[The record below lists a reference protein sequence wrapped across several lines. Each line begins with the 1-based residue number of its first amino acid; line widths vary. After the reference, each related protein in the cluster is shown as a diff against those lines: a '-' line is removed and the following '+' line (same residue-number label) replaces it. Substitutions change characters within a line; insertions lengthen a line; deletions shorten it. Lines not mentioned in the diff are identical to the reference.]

1 MQRTLLRSKIHR
13 VRVTGSALNYIGS
26 IGIDEDLV
34 DAARLAHYE
43 KVLVVNVDNGER
55 FETYV
60 VPEERG
66 SGKIVVMGAA
76 ARLVHAGDILIIMA
90 FGLLGPEEIAGHT
103 PTVVFVDERNRIRA
117 DQGDTGTR
125 PL

>member
-13 VRVTGSALNYIGS
+13 VRATGVALNYIGS
-26 IGIDEDLV
+26 IGIDEELM
-34 DAARLAHYE
+34 DAARLAHHE

-66 SGKIVVMGAA
+66 SGNIIVMGAA
-76 ARLVHAGDILIIMA
+76 ARLVHRGDILIIMA
-90 FGLLGPEEIAGHT
+90 FGLLSPEEIAGHT
-103 PTVVFVDERNRIRA
+103 PAVVFVNERNHIRA
-117 DQGDTGTR
+117 D
-125 PL
+125 

>member
-13 VRVTGSALNYIGS
+13 VRVTGAALNYVGS
-26 IGIDEDLV
+26 IGIDQELM

-43 KVLVVNVDNGER
+43 KVLVANVDNGER

-66 SGKIVVMGAA
+66 SGKIVVLGAA
-76 ARLVHAGDILIIMA
+76 ARLVHQGDVLIIMA
-90 FGLLGPEEIAGHT
+90 FGLCGPDEVESHA
-103 PTVVFVDERNRIRA
+103 PAVVFVDEHNRIRT
-117 DQGDTGTR
+117 DHPR
-125 PL
+125 EL